1 MTTYIT
7 VPVPEE
13 LVPAVYRL
21 IAEHQASPAKAEKPA
36 VDEPDD
42 EAGRDWSFDDLQL
55 IADSDASSVR
65 SFADVL
71 TLLADASPTSMTIGE
86 IGEQLGEK
94 GLTLQNRFG
103 AVTRWMRGRVG
114 DDVRWPIRT
123 AGGVWAMN
131 EHNAELWKQIRS

>member
-1 MTTYIT
+1 M
-7 VPVPEE
+7 
-13 LVPAVYRL
+13 
-21 IAEHQASPAKAEKPA
+21 
-36 VDEPDD
+36 DERDD